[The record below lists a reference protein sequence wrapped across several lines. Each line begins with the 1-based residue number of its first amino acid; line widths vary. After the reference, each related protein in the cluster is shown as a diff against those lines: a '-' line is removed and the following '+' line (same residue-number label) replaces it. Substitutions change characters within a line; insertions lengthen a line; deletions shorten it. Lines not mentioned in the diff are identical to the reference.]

1 MDGESLY
8 RQYLSGEKTAFDGIV
23 ELYRENLIFFINRYT
38 GDLDAAE
45 DLSQDAFLEL
55 LLHPKRYDF
64 RVSLKTYL
72 FTIARN
78 KAFNYL
84 KKQGRIV
91 YSDEETTEKSEA
103 YRSFEQEMLKNEEKR
118 TLHKAI
124 AGLPQDYATV
134 IHLLYFEDM
143 SYSEAGAVMKKIPQ
157 ANRESDYAGKSGSA
171 CHNGKGVVIRM
182 KTPEEYKRTLYEKRD
197 RLVSERKM
205 TRRSMILSF
214 SSAAAC
220 LLIVFSVLLSPG
232 VDLFHLKEKDAY
244 AKRIMIEADGKMLR
258 DYEDEKTVLAVDEM
272 LSQMSLT
279 EEMPS
284 VRDEEILYT
293 VTRIDST
300 GDMTLLYYVEAEN
313 KIKPS
318 GIGVSA
324 FSASMSDI
332 LEKYP

>member
-143 SYSEAGAVMKKIPQ
+143 SYSEAGAVMKKSRKQIENLIMR
-157 ANRESDYAGKSGSA
+157 ARAALHATMEREWS
-171 CHNGKGVVIRM
+171 
-182 KTPEEYKRTLYEKRD
+182 YE
-197 RLVSERKM
+197 
-205 TRRSMILSF
+205 
-214 SSAAAC
+214 
-220 LLIVFSVLLSPG
+220 
-232 VDLFHLKEKDAY
+232 
-244 AKRIMIEADGKMLR
+244 
-258 DYEDEKTVLAVDEM
+258 
-272 LSQMSLT
+272 
-279 EEMPS
+279 
-284 VRDEEILYT
+284 
-293 VTRIDST
+293 
-300 GDMTLLYYVEAEN
+300 
-313 KIKPS
+313 
-318 GIGVSA
+318 
-324 FSASMSDI
+324 
-332 LEKYP
+332 